1 MYIQTQTALSGW
13 IDPVVFQTPN
23 VALGKISPREISPT
37 YCTHGEPGAR
47 GGRTPPPIERAA
59 WLRTTG
65 NMERAGE
72 KHGKAS
78 VGGVCGGDT
87 PLSGES
93 EESGTKAKYYL
104 RPILSTLVIYMQPPP
119 QLVGGRSGLNALFYV
134 ALTTWNKYIHNLT
147 CSKGELIYIFLLV
160 ELTRS

>member
-47 GGRTPPPIERAA
+47 GG
-59 WLRTTG
+59 TTG